1 MAGRLEQVGP
11 YVLDRYLGEG
21 ATGRVVYGHHKDTR
35 QHVAVKIISKDQ
47 FVKHQ
52 ALRGMVQREVA
63 ADINPVVRA
72 RLIMSYVQG
81 RWARFVASGFEEK
94 PTEDWAQAQVILFSD
109 LVSA

>member
-1 MAGRLEQVGP
+1 MLAKAEKALCASLE
-11 YVLDRYLGEG
+11 L
-21 ATGRVVYGHHKDTR
+21 
-35 QHVAVKIISKDQ
+35 AV
-47 FVKHQ
+47 
-52 ALRGMVQREVA
+52 VQREVA

>member
-1 MAGRLEQVGP
+1 
-11 YVLDRYLGEG
+11 
-21 ATGRVVYGHHKDTR
+21 
-35 QHVAVKIISKDQ
+35 
-47 FVKHQ
+47 
-52 ALRGMVQREVA
+52 MVQREVA

-94 PTEDWAQAQVILFSD
+94 PTVDWAQAQVILFSD